1 MRVIWNPGQLTPT
14 FDHTITILNKL
25 NGRDSHDRMDKWKK
39 TTLHLCS
46 WTSQSVRTMSGASV
60 LMGSSFIVRIP
71 KSAEFKPYNVWKAD
85 MNGWT
90 VSLGD
95 YVVKGEIEEEVTAQ
109 TVQQIV
115 NQHRPNAFEVR
126 VFQDATGV
134 IEALEHYRVEGV

>member
-1 MRVIWNPGQLTPT
+1 MRVSWKKGQLTPT

-25 NGRDSHDRMDKWKK
+25 NGRDSPDRMDKWKK

-46 WTSQSVRTMSGASV
+46 WTSQAVRTMSGASV

-71 KSAEFKPYNVWKAD
+71 KSDTFRPYSEWKVD
-85 MNGWT
+85 KEGWT

-95 YVVKGEIEEEVTAQ
+95 YVIKGEVEEEVTPQ

-115 NQHRPNAFEVR
+115 NQHRPGAFEVR
-126 VFQDATGV
+126 VFQDATGAV
-134 IEALEHYRVEGV
+134 EALEHYRVEGV